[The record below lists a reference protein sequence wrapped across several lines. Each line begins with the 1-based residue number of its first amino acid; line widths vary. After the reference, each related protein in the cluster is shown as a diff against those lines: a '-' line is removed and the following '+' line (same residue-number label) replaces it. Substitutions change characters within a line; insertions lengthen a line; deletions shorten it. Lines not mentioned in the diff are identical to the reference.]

1 LMRHGR
7 FLAPFPVGLLTSAMG
22 LSTNLCK
29 RFPLF
34 CLPRLR
40 TMPAPRRRLAAGA
53 PYAARAASRRP
64 G

>member
-1 LMRHGR
+1 MDG
-7 FLAPFPVGLLTSAMG
+7 AWG

-40 TMPAPRRRLAAGA
+40 TMPAARRSRGAERSDAPRRRLAAGA

>member
-1 LMRHGR
+1 MDG
-7 FLAPFPVGLLTSAMG
+7 AWG

-40 TMPAPRRRLAAGA
+40 TMPAARRSRGA
-53 PYAARAASRRP
+53 ERSDGGCKKVCVNVFLRQ
-64 G
+64 